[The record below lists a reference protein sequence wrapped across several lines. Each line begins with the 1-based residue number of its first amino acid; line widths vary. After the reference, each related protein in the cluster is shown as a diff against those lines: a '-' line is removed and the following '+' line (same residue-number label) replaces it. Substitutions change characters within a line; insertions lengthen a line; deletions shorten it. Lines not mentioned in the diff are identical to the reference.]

1 MFKCYGTRLTMSG
14 CQEYQILEVSICL
27 QGVGVSECQF
37 GRFGANETVDKML
50 IEGAPSAPSFLLF
63 FLFSAFLPQSVAAP
77 PQSLRPLSQFPRR
90 FIVQGGRVRLS
101 LLLLGYN
108 SPPSLLTSVVE
119 YDLTPYICV

>member
-1 MFKCYGTRLTMSG
+1 MKVSRCQCVQVLWHQIDNVRVSG
-14 CQEYQILEVSICL
+14 VSDFRGVNLSRYL

-77 PQSLRPLSQFPRR
+77 PQSLRPLSHFPRR

-101 LLLLGYN
+101 LSLLLLGYK
-108 SPPSLLTSVVE
+108 SPPSFFYL
-119 YDLTPYICV
+119 